1 VSVTTRPDAPTAV
14 DPVNASRRDA
24 PFLPAIRALL
34 TRHWALCGVLLAG
47 LVVRVLVVLA
57 YNPFF
62 WFTDTPGY
70 LKGAE
75 VLRPNG
81 ARPWGYSA
89 FLLVFQH
96 LGFGL
101 RELVFLQHLLV
112 LGLGALL
119 YAFLVHRGVAR
130 WLAAIAIV
138 PLALSPL
145 VVNIEHHLLSDP
157 LFILL
162 YTGAAVTL
170 AWSDTRP
177 ATYLCALAGF
187 LAAWAA
193 LTRQVALVM
202 ALFLVAYLLLRRVGA
217 LRVVAFVVAF
227 TIPVAGY
234 MFWMHET
241 WGVWSLSTWRGKHLY
256 ARVAPIA
263 QCDRLG
269 ALTAQ
274 ERLLCDPRPLDRRP
288 GPEGYLWVGENA
300 PARSLP
306 DEVDL
311 AFARR
316 VILHQPLDY
325 LRMIGTD
332 TSHLFYPGQRQRR
345 GEPCVAYWAYPDP
358 LPGGCRTDAVGTQIW
373 ERHPFRTN
381 ESLSPLLRNYQRTD
395 YPVGPFFLLCL
406 LLTGAALIWRIREPG
421 WRLRLDAALFAVY
434 GFGAVLAAIA
444 TANFS
449 YRYSVPLYATLPLAA
464 ALAVTHVLASRR
476 RQAGPVVDP
485 A

>member
-1 VSVTTRPDAPTAV
+1 MTTRPDAPTAV
-14 DPVNASRRDA
+14 DHPNAGRRREA
-24 PFLPAIRALL
+24 RFLTAALEL
-34 TRHWALCGVLLAG
+34 LRRHWAIAAVLLAG
-47 LVVRVLVVLA
+47 LVVRVLVVLT

-75 VLRPNG
+75 ILKPNG
-81 ARPWGYSA
+81 TRPWGYSA

-96 LGFGL
+96 LGLSL
-101 RELVFLQHLLV
+101 REIVVLQHLLV
-112 LGLGALL
+112 LGLGVLL

-130 WLAAIAIV
+130 WLAALAIV

-145 VVNIEHHLLSDP
+145 IVNIEHHLLSDP
-157 LFILL
+157 LFIIL
-162 YTGAAVTL
+162 YAGAAVTL

-177 ATYLCALAGF
+177 GTYICALGGF
-187 LAAWAA
+187 LAASAA
-193 LTRQVALVM
+193 ITRQVALVM
-202 ALFLVAYLLLRRVGA
+202 ALLLVAYLLVRRVGA
-217 LRVVAFVVAF
+217 VRVAAFVVAF
-227 TIPVAGY
+227 AIPVTAY
-234 MFWMHET
+234 LFWMHET
-241 WGVWSLSTWRGKHLY
+241 WGVWSFSTWRGKHLY

-269 ALTAQ
+269 TLTAQ
-274 ERLLCDPRPLDRRP
+274 ERLLCDPRPLDERP
-288 GPEGYLWVGENA
+288 GPEGYLWVGEDA

-306 DEVDL
+306 DKVDL
-311 AFARR
+311 AFARK

-332 TSHLFYPGQRQRR
+332 ASQLFYPGQRQRR

-358 LPGGCRTDAVGTQIW
+358 LPRGCRTDAVGKKIW
-373 ERHPFRTN
+373 ATHPFRTN
-381 ESLSPLLRNYQRTD
+381 ESLSPLLRRYQRTD
-395 YPVGPFFLLCL
+395 YPVGPLFLFCL
-406 LLTGAALIWRIREPG
+406 LVTAVALLWRIQEPG

-434 GFGAVLAAIA
+434 GFGVILASIA

-449 YRYSVPLYATLPLAA
+449 YRYSVPLYATLPIAA
-464 ALAVTHVLASRR
+464 ALAVTHLLSLRR
-476 RQAGPVVDP
+476 RTAEPRGES